1 MKKGRLLGKLTAL
14 AAVSLVFLTA
24 CQNQEA
30 SEEDLAATDSSADQ
44 ETEVLRFGI
53 TGGIHQVTIMMKIPR
68 S

>member
-1 MKKGRLLGKLTAL
+1 MKKRRLLGKLTAL

-30 SEEDLAATDSSADQ
+30 SEEDSAATDSSSDQ